1 MATQRERRIRRPPP
15 DYRYVFLLVL
25 LSFIVR
31 ASAPAGNGT
40 DVVSVLIQSFALVL
54 ALRTARASDRLQR
67 VVRVLVVLAVVVT
80 VVSTASGAGNGSAI
94 AGIITA
100 LLVALTPVYIVRD
113 MIREPIVSLQT
124 MWAAL
129 TVYLLIGMFF
139 AALYGAV
146 AAIGSGPFFAQGT
159 DGTGPERLY
168 FSFVTQTTT
177 GYGDF
182 TAASQFGRTLSV
194 VEAMLG
200 QLYLVTVVSL
210 IVGRVQRVRP
220 QEDD

>member
-1 MATQRERRIRRPPP
+1 MATQRARRIRRPPS
-15 DYRYVFLLVL
+15 DYRWVFLLVL
-25 LSFIVR
+25 LSFVVR
-31 ASAPAGNGT
+31 ASAPEGRIT
-40 DVVSVLIQSFALVL
+40 DVVSVLIQGFALLL
-54 ALRTARASDRLQR
+54 ALRTARADERLQR
-67 VVRVLVVLAVVVT
+67 IVRTLVVLAVVVT
-80 VVSTASGAGNGSAI
+80 ITSVAAGLGNGSAI

-100 LLVALTPVYIVRD
+100 LLVAVTPIYIVRD
-113 MIREPIVSLQT
+113 MVREPVVSLQT

-129 TVYLLIGMFF
+129 TIYLLIGMFF
-139 AALYGAV
+139 AALYGAL

-182 TAASQFGRTLSV
+182 TAASQFGRTLAV

-210 IVGRVQRVRP
+210 IVGRVQRVRT